1 MAVEAINTVCAA
13 YSGFRSNIL
22 NTSAA
27 DFVEV
32 VDVFCAGTYDNLDN
46 PSFYAVISMLAPV
59 LLSVGYL
66 VYNKVSKK
74 CQTAPAAT
82 LPPVVTPTD
91 PSV

>member
-59 LLSVGYL
+59 MLSVGYL
-66 VYNKVSKK
+66 VYNKISKK
-74 CQTAPAAT
+74 CQTTSAETLHPIAEPAS
-82 LPPVVTPTD
+82 LG
-91 PSV
+91 

>member
-22 NTSAA
+22 NSSAV

-32 VDVFCAGTYDNLDN
+32 IDVFCAGTYDNLDN

-59 LLSVGYL
+59 VLSVGYL

-74 CQTAPAAT
+74 CQA
-82 LPPVVTPTD
+82 PPVAETIPPITPS
-91 PSV
+91 PVV